1 MESPNSEREDEG
13 EEVPVILDI
22 SSSTVTSHDKDL
34 NNLYFE
40 SNEDD
45 QKLVS
50 QFLDGVINFND
61 YIDNIKGPEA
71 ESENVEE
78 NTFLEEIE
86 PVEPLEVVN
95 EAPKPSTSRSY
106 RKSVKKL
113 PPALK
118 GLMGQANL
126 LYAKGEKETA
136 VKICLEIIRQVPTA
150 PEPFLTLTGIY
161 EEMGEEEKS
170 LQMALVA
177 AHLTSTDVDQWI
189 HLAETSERMGQVK
202 QAITCYNKAINLD
215 LQNLDIHRKRAVLL
229 EATGDKKTAIKGYI
243 RLLSSLKP
251 DQGDYIIY
259 LAKFVAEMCHKEND
273 ISKASE
279 ALDVAIQKCP
289 DLVNLEFVNL
299 QLELCL
305 QLKNFR
311 KAMNLM
317 ERFCDLEVESK
328 CEGDKL
334 EIIKAAIPDATE
346 IDIIAKLIVVLI
358 HLDAKKFVPE
368 LVQPIL
374 NLGPSETGDL
384 FLDIVDAY
392 TEESLHDEAEPLLQR
407 LVGCDEYDLPGVWLK
422 FAENQKVLGH
432 KEEACRAFYKVL
444 EHAPQHSEARLT
456 LASLLV
462 ELGRSDEAIGALT
475 QTEHD
480 FVDVALLYKRCLLL
494 REDPARA
501 QELIMVAQVLFS
513 RHSTQ
518 IRNKDELTSISIIQR
533 YERKRQV
540 IKNVRKSRQ
549 EPELDDDTPA
559 FVSDGPSV
567 LEEWDLFKY
576 VCQLCINLKMYV
588 IFQRL
593 TFTAQLS
600 TIFHVFKFEI
610 DVLSALSAY
619 YNKDCYN
626 GYNIIRTLVAKQT
639 SNVKLWHLFNMII
652 TKSDD
657 ARHNRFIMRQLAR
670 NSEHPALGIL
680 HGNNCLVSGTYKY
693 AMHEYSTIFRRN
705 KHPLIALLLGLTYLQ
720 MAAQKFTSK
729 KHQLA
734 VQSVALL
741 AQYKDL
747 RGPEGIQEV
756 HYNLG
761 RSFHHLGL
769 YTPAIFHYKKV
780 LEIRDLPIIKS
791 KPEIFDLTREA
802 AFNLHLIY
810 VQSENYDL
818 ARMYLDRELAQKV
831 DNRPT
836 SLLPIWGKKR
846 RKGNEFF
853 VHPLKYFSRLNQV

>member
-1 MESPNSEREDEG
+1 MENVNPERDEG
-13 EEVPVILDI
+13 EEAPVILDI
-22 SSSTVTSHDKDL
+22 SSSTVTGLSRNMD
-34 NNLYFE
+34 NLYFE

-50 QFLDGVINFND
+50 QFLDGEINFND

-71 ESENVEE
+71 ESENVDERKFSLGE
-78 NTFLEEIE
+78 
-86 PVEPLEVVN
+86 VETVGSAEFAN
-95 EAPKPSTSRSY
+95 DAPKPSTSRSY
-106 RKSVKKL
+106 KKSIRKL

-118 GLMGQANL
+118 GLMGQANVL
-126 LYAKGEKETA
+126 CAKGDKETA
-136 VKICLEIIRQVPTA
+136 VRICLEIIRQVPKA
-150 PEPFLTLTGIY
+150 PEPFLTLVNIY
-161 EEMGEEEKS
+161 EEMGDEENS
-170 LQMALVA
+170 LKMALVA
-177 AHLTSTDVDQWI
+177 AHLTGTDIDQWI
-189 HLAETSERMGQVK
+189 NLAETSERLGQIK

-251 DQGDYIIY
+251 DQGNYIIY
-259 LAKFVAEMCHKEND
+259 LAKYVAEMCHKEND

-311 KAMNLM
+311 KAMKLM
-317 ERFCDLEVESK
+317 ERFCDLQVETTND
-328 CEGDKL
+328 GDQLK
-334 EIIKAAIPDATE
+334 IINAAIPEATE

-358 HLDAKKFVPE
+358 HLDAKEFVPE

-392 TEESLHDEAEPLLQR
+392 TEKGCHEEAEPLLQR
-407 LVGCDEYDLPGVWLK
+407 MVGCEEYDLPGVWLSY
-422 FAENQKVLGH
+422 AENQKVLGH

-444 EHAPQHSEARLT
+444 EQKPQHSEARLT

-462 ELGRSDEAIGALT
+462 ELGRADEAIGVLT

-480 FVDVALLYKRCLLL
+480 YVDVNLLYKRCLLL

-518 IRNKDELTSISIIQR
+518 IRNKDELSSISIIQR
-533 YERKRQV
+533 YDRKRQV

-576 VCQLCINLKMYV
+576 VCQLCIERKMYM

-600 TIFHVFKFEI
+600 TVFHIFKFEI

-626 GYNIIRTLVAKQT
+626 GYNIIRTLVAKHT
-639 SNVKLWHLFNMII
+639 SNVNLWHLFNMII

-670 NSEHPALGIL
+670 NSDHPALGIL

-693 AMHEYSTIFRRN
+693 AMHEYSTIYRRD
-705 KHPLIALLLGLTYLQ
+705 KQPLTALLLGLTYLQ

-729 KHQLA
+729 KHQLV

-791 KPEIFDLTREA
+791 RPDIFDLTKEA

-818 ARMYLDRELAQKV
+818 ARMYLD
-831 DNRPT
+831 
-836 SLLPIWGKKR
+836 
-846 RKGNEFF
+846 
-853 VHPLKYFSRLNQV
+853 KYVVV